1 MTLSVDRAALE
12 TGAEDADHVVPRSAG
27 LSRGW
32 LTGGIVAVSAAA
44 LFALAFGPASLP
56 IHQVALEVLDHV
68 PGLDITSGLSELEAN
83 IVWEIRLP
91 RVVLG
96 LLVGGLLCV
105 SGASYQGVFRNPLA
119 DPYLLGVAAGAGLGA
134 TIALVS
140 GLGDGSGTFD
150 AIPMLA
156 FGGGLFAVAC
166 TYVLAGVGGRSSAT
180 ATLLLAGIAMA
191 SFFTALQTYVQQRE
205 SDSLREVYSWILGSL
220 TTAGWG
226 EVLLLLP
233 YAAATTV
240 VLLWF
245 APALDVMSVGD
256 DEARALGLRPEQD
269 PPHCADGGI
278 VGRCCRR
285 RGQRVDW
292 IHRPGG
298 PTCCAGGQRVVQPFG
313 ARVVAAVRSRVP
325 CAHGSRGS
333 DRDLSSRAAHW
344 CGHGVR
350 RRPVLLVDTAHSEP
364 SMSAL
369 STAPVGTGVRLRRI
383 GAELGG
389 VECARRHRPR
399 CVSG

>member
-1 MTLSVDRAALE
+1 MTLSVDRAVLE
-12 TGAEDADHVVPRSAG
+12 TGSEEADVVVPRSAG

-32 LTGGIVAVSAAA
+32 LTGGILAVSAAA

-56 IHQVALEVLDHV
+56 IHRVALEVLDHI

-233 YAAATTV
+233 YAVATTA

-256 DEARALGLRPEQD
+256 DEARALGLRPERIRLIVLTAASLAAAAAVAVSGLIGFIGLVV
-269 PPHCADGGI
+269 PHAVRAVSGSSNRS
-278 VGRCCRR
+278 VL
-285 RGQRVDW
+285 
-292 IHRPGG
+292 
-298 PTCCAGGQRVVQPFG
+298 ALSLLFG
-313 ARVVAAVRSRVP
+313 AAFLALMDLGARIVTSPAELPIGVVTAFVGAPFFLWILRTRSR
-325 CAHGSRGS
+325 A
-333 DRDLSSRAAHW
+333 
-344 CGHGVR
+344 
-350 RRPVLLVDTAHSEP
+350 
-364 SMSAL
+364 
-369 STAPVGTGVRLRRI
+369 
-383 GAELGG
+383 
-389 VECARRHRPR
+389 
-399 CVSG
+399 